1 MESRQANVLEQGFVG
16 VPDNCADL
24 VFLDLPCPE
33 KCLNEVLR
41 VSKNY
46 AYFCVFL
53 PCIEQCHQL
62 IKAMFDSSVNI
73 DKEKQS
79 NFYSVQTIKAT
90 YIAYEYDQRT
100 LGTLN
105 TVAGCKNIC
114 DFKKITHLRKVQMGR
129 THTGYLIFSRVNK
142 GQ

>member
-1 MESRQANVLEQGFVG
+1 MQAIMPFGKLYNFDLYQERVEQAQKEFDEYKPGIVESKQSNVLEQGFIG

-73 DKEKQS
+73 DKEK
-79 NFYSVQTIKAT
+79 
-90 YIAYEYDQRT
+90 
-100 LGTLN
+100 
-105 TVAGCKNIC
+105 
-114 DFKKITHLRKVQMGR
+114 
-129 THTGYLIFSRVNK
+129 
-142 GQ
+142 

>member
-1 MESRQANVLEQGFVG
+1 MQAIMPSGKLYNFDLYQERVEQAQKEFDEYKPGIVESKQSNVLEQGFIG
-16 VPDNCADL
+16 VSDNCADL

-46 AYFCVFL
+46 AHFCVFL

-79 NFYSVQTIKAT
+79 KRSPTCGKCKW
-90 YIAYEYDQRT
+90 EGRT
-100 LGTLN
+100 LGT
-105 TVAGCKNIC
+105 
-114 DFKKITHLRKVQMGR
+114 
-129 THTGYLIFSRVNK
+129 
-142 GQ
+142 